1 MYYKGQTM
9 QWSEER
15 GQKDKQ
21 WSINYSTKMI
31 LATFCYSKT
40 CKDKASLKI
49 PNRQS
54 QAVKKNRHY
63 VKKNKDNR
71 TSNDMQNTTQ
81 KTMN

>member
-1 MYYKGQTM
+1 
-9 QWSEER
+9 
-15 GQKDKQ
+15 
-21 WSINYSTKMI
+21 MI

-49 PNRQS
+49 PDRQS

-81 KTMN
+81 KIMN